1 MTEKKQDIF
10 DKLALKN
17 TENLSDMSSNVEMG
31 MSQDLQRLKINDDFS
46 NAEQVKD
53 QESEM
58 VYNSYVKIN
67 SDDNK

>member
-17 TENLSDMSSNVEMG
+17 TENLSDMSSDVEVG
-31 MSQDLQRLKINDDFS
+31 MSQSLQNLKISDDFS

-53 QESEM
+53 QQSQM
-58 VYNSYVKIN
+58 VYNKYVEIN
-67 SDDNK
+67 KNHI

>member
-31 MSQDLQRLKINDDFS
+31 MSQGLQNLKISDDFS

-53 QESEM
+53 QQSQM
-58 VYNSYVKIN
+58 VYNKYVEV
-67 SDDNK
+67 NKNHI

>member
-31 MSQDLQRLKINDDFS
+31 MSQGLQNLKISDDFS

-53 QESEM
+53 QQSQM
-58 VYNSYVKIN
+58 VYNKYVEIN
-67 SDDNK
+67 KTHI

>member
-31 MSQDLQRLKINDDFS
+31 MSQGLQNLKISDDFS

-53 QESEM
+53 QQSRM
-58 VYNSYVKIN
+58 VYNKYVEV
-67 SDDNK
+67 NKNHI

>member
-31 MSQDLQRLKINDDFS
+31 MSQGLQNLKISDDFS

-53 QESEM
+53 QQSQM
-58 VYNSYVKIN
+58 VYNKYVEIN
-67 SDDNK
+67 KNHI

>member
-17 TENLSDMSSNVEMG
+17 TENLSDMSSDVEVG
-31 MSQDLQRLKINDDFS
+31 MSQSLQNLKISDDFS

-53 QESEM
+53 QQSQL
-58 VYNSYVKIN
+58 VYNKYVEIN
-67 SDDNK
+67 KNHI

>member
-31 MSQDLQRLKINDDFS
+31 MSQSLQNLKISDDFS

-53 QESEM
+53 QQSQM
-58 VYNSYVKIN
+58 VYNKYVEIN
-67 SDDNK
+67 KNHI

>member
-17 TENLSDMSSNVEMG
+17 TENLSDMSSDVEVG
-31 MSQDLQRLKINDDFS
+31 MSRSLQNLKISDDFS

-53 QESEM
+53 QQSQM
-58 VYNSYVKIN
+58 VYNKYVEV
-67 SDDNK
+67 NKNHI

>member
-17 TENLSDMSSNVEMG
+17 TENLSDMSSNVELG

-53 QESEM
+53 QESEI

>member
-31 MSQDLQRLKINDDFS
+31 MSQSLQNLKISDDFS

-53 QESEM
+53 QQSQM
-58 VYNSYVKIN
+58 VYNKYVEV
-67 SDDNK
+67 NKNHI

>member
-17 TENLSDMSSNVEMG
+17 TENLSDMSSNVELG

>member
-17 TENLSDMSSNVEMG
+17 TENLSDMSSNAEIA
-31 MSQDLQRLKINDDFS
+31 MSHNPHSLKISDDFS

-53 QESEM
+53 QESKI
-58 VYNSYVKIN
+58 VNNKYVEIN
-67 SDDNK
+67 KD